1 MANKANMGRTVGS
14 LIRYGPLVYG
24 AVQKYGPQVWE
35 QVQTQREPAERF
47 MQAKVAKGNHR
58 KKAMAHAQTVRR
70 GSVLQVF
77 HRNEAHWIVFSGEQP
92 IAVHPATQASY
103 EQLLEH
109 ADLDQRVRPQDAHL
123 TVRVP
128 RRLVRRGRAGRTPE
142 GPPEGTGGPWAGGQA
157 TQPGMAGA
165 PGVEVSS
172 APSVE
177 GAEGVEGAQDAAK
190 TRYGDRP
197 IEGRITHGGPR

>member
-1 MANKANMGRTVGS
+1 MANRANMGRTVGS

-92 IAVHPATQASY
+92 IAVHPATQATY

-123 TVRVP
+123 TVRLP
-128 RRLVRRGRAGRTPE
+128 RRLARRGGRGRTPDSSR
-142 GPPEGTGGPWAGGQA
+142 GGTAGASWVGGQSTEA
-157 TQPGMAGA
+157 SA
-165 PGVEVSS
+165 PGASGGDDRAEPSS
-172 APSVE
+172 SN
-177 GAEGVEGAQDAAK
+177 GA
-190 TRYGDRP
+190 
-197 IEGRITHGGPR
+197 IEGRITNGGPR